1 MIFTDALPANA
12 NPTEPATQTASKTVG
27 FVQEKVENANLLGGQ
42 LQTSATKLDKWNL
55 MKVRVGFDVT
65 RKGERSLVIDGYKFT
80 KSRDGMSDRVF
91 WRCSR
96 RECKATAV
104 TVGGRVEHVRILHTH
119 KPPTPGEFF
128 SSSATATATTTT
140 TTTEPISRLDMS
152 ARSNPTGRVRRRSHQ
167 QQQRQ
172 QQLQHQTV
180 KSVNEGTG
188 KNDCSYPRAVAA
200 ILSNVVERRQVE
212 QKLSTEPETGNDC
225 GTTQENCFQA
235 ANQQQQLPQ
244 LVSPGSLSQEGSQ
257 KYPHFNEIDSRGL
270 STLADAAAHQSKRDS
285 QNSTPDPPFE
295 ASGSSPSL
303 SQATPANH
311 LLSPLIPSES
321 GTAAATTVSG
331 QFVLL
336 GPRGLSAPLLVGSSP
351 DVPFLP
357 TSPYL
362 SNCTRRFSVSEMP
375 FSSRNSLHKSLI
387 QPELSQNHQAT
398 IPPASYSNLTEA
410 GSRGVPPTVLTSTS
424 AVNSGGVGML
434 LHWKKEKMLE
444 SKAEEEMKQHR
455 RRRHFT
461 GSSAVVA
468 PPSDVSTG
476 ASTAATVVAMADV
489 NTAFTTPP
497 LKRKRCAS
505 ACHPLISSPSSSSYS
520 LPTVSAMPNAH
531 GMNDSA
537 ATASPQSISG
547 GGGGGTDQEPASDW
561 CARVQNDLLTQMFT
575 TLQQL
580 AARLSADLEA
590 DSVVAN
596 CRAIQ
601 ACLDTISAIKRARQ
615 EVLNASCTP

>member
-285 QNSTPDPPFE
+285 QNSM
-295 ASGSSPSL
+295 
-303 SQATPANH
+303 
-311 LLSPLIPSES
+311 
-321 GTAAATTVSG
+321 
-331 QFVLL
+331 
-336 GPRGLSAPLLVGSSP
+336 
-351 DVPFLP
+351 
-357 TSPYL
+357 
-362 SNCTRRFSVSEMP
+362 SEMP